1 MAHIQ
6 WETMSTSFASCSQC
20 LFLGIDFDVRL
31 RVVAIL
37 AQDEF
42 TNKSVQHVLQFRSI
56 MGSVYDVTIILEIKL
71 GLSSQFTSKVFCWIW
86 KKMRKCTLQF
96 SPIFLELKKVWYD
109 FSFGKRSQL
118 GSWVHYPKEIY
129 LQVGGL
135 PRALAISTMLGMT
148 VLTPFPLPSTLAC
161 NRGILYL

>member
-20 LFLGIDFDVRL
+20 LFLGINFDVRL

-71 GLSSQFTSKVFCWIW
+71 GLSSQFTSKVLGWIW
-86 KKMRKCTLQF
+86 KFIEWMMEKWLIFIFKDTWYYEKSWKNTLLLQQL
-96 SPIFLELKKVWYD
+96 IFGD
-109 FSFGKRSQL
+109 F
-118 GSWVHYPKEIY
+118 
-129 LQVGGL
+129 
-135 PRALAISTMLGMT
+135 
-148 VLTPFPLPSTLAC
+148 
-161 NRGILYL
+161 LYFLLYIIKI